1 MTSQPPTPALYAE
14 YTRKI
19 QRYLWLRTGDTEL
32 AADLTQEC
40 FTRLLARDGD
50 VPIER
55 PLPYLYTLAGHLLT
69 DHRRR
74 HETWRTGTLAPEEID
89 SLLDHRAGPDALYE
103 TQRKVDDIQA
113 ALARL
118 PARSRRVFQLCRV
131 EGHTYAEAARALRL
145 SVSSVQ
151 KHLALAMRY
160 ILDQTHTDDD

>member
-40 FTRLLARDGD
+40 FTRLLARDD
-50 VPIER
+50 DAPIER

-74 HETWRTGTLAPEEID
+74 HETWRTGTLAPDEMD
-89 SLLDHRAGPDALYE
+89 SLLDDRAGPDVLYE

-131 EGHTYAEAARALRL
+131 EGHTYPEAARALRL